1 MKPKDMINQIKTLLG
16 VEVKMAEAKL
26 ENGTIISSESFSVG
40 DEIFIVTEDEKVA
53 MPIGSYTLDDQRE
66 IVVEEEG
73 VIASIGE
80 PTEEEVETT
89 EEVKE
94 ELAAVEPVE
103 KVTHN
108 PETETKTSQ
117 FLYSQKRTTNTLDRV
132 MSKISNINK

>member
-1 MKPKDMINQIKTLLG
+1 MIEEIKAMI
-16 VEVKMAEAKL
+16 EKEEMSA
-26 ENGTIISSESFSVG
+26 SE
-40 DEIFIVTEDEKVA
+40 DK
-53 MPIGSYTLDDQRE
+53 
-66 IVVEEEG
+66 
-73 VIASIGE
+73 
-80 PTEEEVETT
+80 EVETT